1 MCNSMEN
8 LKKCINIADVAVSLG
23 FQNNSNGSNYLQGDC
38 PKHGSQNGRCLTI
51 WPATQSFKCF
61 HCGEGGDVISL
72 VQLYKGCDFREAVDY
87 LAERAGVESP
97 LHAGLS
103 DEEREQRQSVYKE
116 KQLVFGML
124 TEAVSW
130 CHQQLKSG
138 EYPIIGKLLTGH
150 YGFSVDIIDSLQIGF
165 LPPSNDGQET
175 SLLAKHLENIPEFK
189 GQVVKTGLFSFTSP
203 EGPYYDFMPGR
214 VIFPYWYSGQVRY
227 LIGRKTEMT
236 PENKY
241 GQAKYKK
248 LRTYVADNDNRQ
260 HISPFI
266 QNEIFMGEGLVQ
278 SGKSVIITEGAPDWV
293 SARDYLPEIPAISPV
308 TIQFRDRDIEK
319 LVAMTRD
326 AGPVYIIND
335 NEENQAGHNGAVKTA
350 EPLLQAGTQV
360 YVVQLPK
367 PDNAEKID
375 LNEYLLDHT
384 ADDLRQLMNET
395 PSFLDVMIESLPAD
409 FPRAQATIVEKI
421 APVLAVMDEA
431 LVLHYIDVIRKRVGT
446 TTKVVKELIDQV
458 KNTKAVPVEEQEEKE
473 VDPEVQKMA
482 EEIAADPFAF
492 KKRIDIINQAGI
504 VGERNVIAM
513 NYVALDSR
521 LLLDGDVIAL
531 KNSGHKGSGKSTS
544 LSKCLKFY
552 DPNGYELLTNGSQ
565 KFLYHM
571 EEDAL
576 MHKALIFA
584 EGFAFERK
592 NAQDS
597 EMVYVIRTLIS
608 EGKASYTFTEKQEDG
623 SLKAVTSTLY
633 GPVSFIT
640 TTIMDNLESQLEDR
654 MFSVH
659 PDESSEQTRRIMM
672 MTSMVQAGLAG
683 TVDELNMEAWR
694 VFHGNLEPVKVVIP
708 FAVDIVKVMT
718 SKPDDYPIAARR
730 AISRVFSV
738 IKAIAAFHQGLRNVD
753 EQGRLIA
760 EMADYWMAL
769 QIVQQAYA
777 ESMGGNNQNHALRMA
792 YIKENGPVQYR
803 ELEPVWNVSK
813 PAISSFVKAKVRE
826 GVLAWCDEDGNEFAN
841 NQDLGRAK
849 RSGHAYVCVT
859 DNYQYDQGATLPDPW
874 VLTDAPG
881 WQRGG
886 ELLSQ
891 YDLHIKDY
899 TDSAESISE
908 PSDSVTDAPRNEML
922 FDENNITGERLF
934 S

>member
-1 MCNSMEN
+1 MDE
-8 LKKCINIADVAVSLG
+8 LKRIVDIADIAVSLG
-23 FQNNSNGSNYLQGDC
+23 FQNKGRGRYLQGDC
-38 PKHGSQNGRCLTI
+38 PRHGSQNCRCLTI
-51 WPATQSFKCF
+51 WPDTQSFKCF

-72 VQLYKGCDFREAVDY
+72 VQLYKECDFREAVDF
-87 LAERAGVESP
+87 LAEYAGVESP

-116 KQLVFGML
+116 KQLVFRML

-138 EYPIIGKLLTGH
+138 EYPIIEKLLTEH

-165 LPPSNDGQET
+165 LPPSNDGQKT
-175 SLLAKHLENIPEFK
+175 SLLAKHLESIPEFT
-189 GQVVKTGLFSFTSP
+189 GQVVKTGLFSFASP

-214 VIFPYWYSGQVRY
+214 IIFPYWCSGQVRY
-227 LIGRKTEMT
+227 LIGRKTELT
-236 PENKY
+236 PDNEY
-241 GQAKYKK
+241 EHAKYKK
-248 LRTYVADNDNRQ
+248 LRTYDAADDKRQ

-293 SARDYLPEIPAISPV
+293 SARDYLSEIPAISPV
-308 TIQFRDRDIEK
+308 TTQFRDRDIEK
-319 LVAMTRD
+319 LVAMTKD

-335 NEENQAGHNGAVKTA
+335 NEENQAGHDGAVKTA
-350 EPLLQAGTQV
+350 ETLLQAGKQV

-367 PDNAEKID
+367 PDDVEKID
-375 LNEYLLDHT
+375 LNEYLLDHA

-531 KNSGHKGSGKSTS
+531 KNSGHFGAGKSAS
-544 LSKCLKFY
+544 LTKCLKFY
-552 DPNGYELLTNGSQ
+552 DPEGYESLTSGSQ

-571 EEDAL
+571 EPDAL
-576 MHKALIFA
+576 QHKALVFA
-584 EGFAFERK
+584 EGFAFQRK

-623 SLKAVTSTLY
+623 TLQAVTSTLY

-640 TTIMDNLESQLEDR
+640 TTVMDRLESQLEDR
-654 MFSVH
+654 MFSIH
-659 PDESSEQTRRIMM
+659 PDESPEQTRKIML
-672 MTSMVQAGLAG
+672 MTAAIQSGMED
-683 TVDELNMEAWR
+683 TVDDKTIKAWQL
-694 VFHGNLEPVKVVIP
+694 FHANLEPVKVVIP
-708 FAVDIVKVMT
+708 FALDIANAMA

-730 AISRVFSV
+730 ALPRVFSV
-738 IKAIAAFHQGLRNVD
+738 IKAITAFHQGLRKVD
-753 EQGRLIA
+753 GRGRLIA

-777 ESMGGNNQNHALRMA
+777 ESMGGDNHNHASRMA
-792 YIKENGPVQYR
+792 YIKENGLVQYN
-803 ELEPVWNVSK
+803 ELVHVWKITK
-813 PAISSFVKAKVRE
+813 PAISIFISEKVRE
-826 GVLAWCDEDGNEFAN
+826 GLLSWCDVDGNEFEN
-841 NQDLGRAK
+841 NQALGRAK
-849 RSGHAYVCVT
+849 RSGQAYVRVT
-859 DNYQYDQGATLPDPW
+859 SNYQCEKAMTLPDPYM
-874 VLTDAPG
+874 LTGDPDWQPG
-881 WQRGG
+881 GK
-886 ELLSQ
+886 LFSQ

-899 TDSAESISE
+899 TDSVESVPELSAVPE
-908 PSDSVTDAPRNEML
+908 SSGDYEEEECPL
-922 FDENNITGERLF
+922 FGGVVRR
-934 S
+934 